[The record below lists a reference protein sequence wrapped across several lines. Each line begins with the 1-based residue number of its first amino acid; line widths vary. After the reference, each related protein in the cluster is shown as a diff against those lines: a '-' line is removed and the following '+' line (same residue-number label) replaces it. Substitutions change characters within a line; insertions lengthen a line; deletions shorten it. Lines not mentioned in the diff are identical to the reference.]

1 MNKNI
6 KLLLESLFDDEFD
19 DLYNDDA
26 LDKTSEQIANATKIT
41 SLGQCDN
48 QEEVDEYFINK
59 YDLNNQVINTVISV
73 MDEIDKC
80 TDNGFFW
87 SSRFDSNKLSD
98 EHRMVMPRSNSFI
111 NPTTRKYEEVY
122 NFDCYIGSKESKDFK
137 FTIKQEPYSIT
148 YRNKEKVVKSW
159 TVVFNGKEENYK
171 IIWKLINYPS
181 ILIRRPGDKDKNAPI
196 NKVIDKIN
204 QEQFSDVAKKTNEI
218 DTALKEQVESVF
230 KTKRLA
236 DELTCTGK
244 VYKVTQ
250 KDIDRMQKCLLT
262 GKYNGFDK
270 ITKSDKM
277 VARMAALFICAKNM
291 GYKDMQLSFN
301 DDILISA
308 ITGARSYRT
317 SRSMYM
323 NKRQDYI
330 NVLKKLQV
338 FPDIHLKDVIATYN
352 AYKDQF

>member
-6 KLLLESLFDDEFD
+6 KLLLESLFDDDFD

-26 LDKTSEQIANATKIT
+26 LDKTSEQISNATKIT
-41 SLGQCDN
+41 SLSQCDN

-80 TDNGFFW
+80 TEDGYFW
-87 SSRFDSNKLSD
+87 YSKFNADSLSD
-98 EHRMVMPRSNSFI
+98 EHRMVMINRNSYI
-111 NPTTRKYEEVY
+111 DPTTRKYEEAY
-122 NFDCYIGSKESKDFK
+122 SFKCYIGSKESKNFE
-137 FTIKQEPYSIT
+137 FTIKQEPYTIT

-159 TVVFNGKEENYK
+159 AVTFNNGATDYD
-171 IIWKLINYPS
+171 IIWKLINYSPTP
-181 ILIRRPGDKDKNAPI
+181 LRRPGDKDKNAPI

-204 QEQFSDVAKKTNEI
+204 QEQFSDVSKKTNAI

-236 DELTCTGK
+236 DELTCAGK

-250 KDIDRMQKCLLT
+250 KDIDRMDKCLIT
-262 GKYNGFDK
+262 GKYSGFDK

-277 VARMAALFICAKNM
+277 VARLAALFICAKNR
-291 GYKDMQLSFN
+291 GYKNMQLSFN
-301 DDILISA
+301 DDILISV
-308 ITGARSYRT
+308 ITGKKPYRT
-317 SRSMYM
+317 SRYM
-323 NKRQDYI
+323 SSRQDYI
-330 NVLKKLQV
+330 AVLQKLQL

>member
-26 LDKTSEQIANATKIT
+26 LDKTSEQISNATKIT

-48 QEEVDEYFINK
+48 QEDVDEYFINK
-59 YDLNNQVINTVISV
+59 YGLNNQVINTVIDV

-80 TDNGFFW
+80 TDNGSFL
-87 SSRFDSNKLSD
+87 SSRFNADKLSD
-98 EHRMVMPRSNSFI
+98 EHRTVMVNRNSYI
-111 NPTTRKYEEVY
+111 EPTSGKYEYVY
-122 NFDCYIGSKESKDFK
+122 SFKCYIGSNKDFT
-137 FTIKQEPYSIT
+137 FTIKQEPYTIT
-148 YRNKEKVVKSW
+148 YRNKEKIVKSW
-159 TVVFNGKEENYK
+159 AVVFNNGATDYK
-171 IIWKLINYPS
+171 LIWNLINYPS
-181 ILIRRPGDKDKNAPI
+181 TPIRRYGDKDKNAPI
-196 NKVIDKIN
+196 NKVINNIN
-204 QEQFSDVAKKTNEI
+204 QTQFSDITNKTKELNI
-218 DTALKEQVESVF
+218 ALKAQVENVF

-250 KDIDRMQKCLLT
+250 KDIDRMDKCLLT
-262 GKYNGFDK
+262 GKYGGFDK

-277 VARMAALFICAKNM
+277 VARLAALFICAKNRD
-291 GYKDMQLSFN
+291 YKSMQLSFN
-301 DDILISA
+301 DDILISV
-308 ITGARSYRT
+308 ITGKNSYKT
-317 SRSMYM
+317 SRYM
-323 NKRQDYI
+323 NNRQDYI
-330 NVLKKLQV
+330 AVLRKLQL

>member
-26 LDKTSEQIANATKIT
+26 LDKTSEVISNASKIT

-59 YDLNNQVINTVISV
+59 YDLNNQVINTVISI

-80 TDNGFFW
+80 TDNGYFW
-87 SSRFDSNKLSD
+87 ASKFNTDKLNN
-98 EHRMVMPRSNSFI
+98 EHRMVMVNRNTYIDPD
-111 NPTTRKYEEVY
+111 TRKYEEVY
-122 NFDCYIGSKESKDFK
+122 SFKCYIGSSKEFE
-137 FTIKQEPYSIT
+137 FTIKQEPYIIT
-148 YRNKEKVVKSW
+148 YRNREKVLKSW
-159 TVVFNGKEENYK
+159 AVVFNNHGTDYK
-171 IIWKLINYPS
+171 VAWKLIKYPS
-181 ILIRRPGDKDKNAPI
+181 TPLRRPGDKDKNAPI

-204 QEQFSDVAKKTNEI
+204 QEQFSNVSKKTNEI
-218 DTALKEQVESVF
+218 DIALKGQVETVF
-230 KTKRLA
+230 KTKRLT

-250 KDIDRMQKCLLT
+250 KDIDRMDKCLMT
-262 GKYNGFDK
+262 GKYSGFDK

-277 VARMAALFICAKNM
+277 VARLAALFICAKNR

-301 DDILISA
+301 DDILISV
-308 ITGARSYRT
+308 ITGKNPYRT
-317 SRSMYM
+317 FRYM
-323 NKRQDYI
+323 DNRQNYI
-330 NVLKKLQV
+330 AVLKKLQL

>member
-1 MNKNI
+1 
-6 KLLLESLFDDEFD
+6 
-19 DLYNDDA
+19 
-26 LDKTSEQIANATKIT
+26 
-41 SLGQCDN
+41 
-48 QEEVDEYFINK
+48 
-59 YDLNNQVINTVISV
+59 

-80 TDNGFFW
+80 TDDGYFW
-87 SSRFDSNKLSD
+87 SSRFNSDKLSD
-98 EHRMVMPRSNSFI
+98 EHRMVMINRNSYI
-111 NPTTRKYEEVY
+111 DPVTRKYEDVY
-122 NFDCYIGSKESKDFK
+122 SFKCYIGSKDIKNFE
-137 FTIKQEPYSIT
+137 FTIKQEPYTIT
-148 YRNKEKVVKSW
+148 YRNKEKNVKSW
-159 TVVFNGKEENYK
+159 AVVFNNRGEDYK
-171 IIWKLINYPS
+171 ITWKLINYPS
-181 ILIRRPGDKDKNAPI
+181 TSLRRPGDKDKNAPI
-196 NKVIDKIN
+196 NRIIDKIN
-204 QEQFSDVAKKTNEI
+204 QEWFSDGIKKTNEI
-218 DTALKEQVESVF
+218 NMALREQVETVF